1 MKKIGIVS
9 LIIIIF
15 DRIFKVLVTNNLTLN
30 VRNKVIDG
38 FFYIT
43 NCHNDGAAFSLFSG
57 NVLFLILIT
66 FMVLYLIYKTIEK
79 NNINRKYDGYISF
92 KNKKWLIKHGDYNEI
107 LNQNLVLMISNKET
121 LESEYGNIILAGHN
135 NKYVFSNLYKLNI
148 GDEIIV
154 GDFNYEYLFKVY
166 DISKVNIKNKSI
178 LDNVYDNKI
187 LTLITC
193 TSNNQIRYVVTAK
206 YIHTIS
212 HN

>member
-1 MKKIGIVS
+1 MLKKIVS
-9 LIIIIF
+9 LIIITISSF
-15 DRIFKVLVTNNLTLN
+15 FIINNFKEVKDYDDN
-30 VRNKVIDG
+30 VD
-38 FFYIT
+38 
-43 NCHNDGAAFSLFSG
+43 L
-57 NVLFLILIT
+57 L
-66 FMVLYLIYKTIEK
+66 IEK

-92 KNKKWLIKHGDYNEI
+92 KNKKWLIKYGDYNEI

-148 GDEIIV
+148 DDEIIV
-154 GDFNYEYLFKVY
+154 SDFNYAYLFKVY

-178 LDNVYDNKI
+178 LDNVYDKKI

>member
-1 MKKIGIVS
+1 MLKKIVS
-9 LIIIIF
+9 LI
-15 DRIFKVLVTNNLTLN
+15 
-30 VRNKVIDG
+30 
-38 FFYIT
+38 
-43 NCHNDGAAFSLFSG
+43 
-57 NVLFLILIT
+57 LIT
-66 FMVLYLIYKTIEK
+66 ISSFFIINNFKEVKDYDDNVDLLIEK

-92 KNKKWLIKHGDYNEI
+92 KNKKWLIKNGDYNEI
-107 LNQNLVLMISNKET
+107 LNQNLVLMISNRET

-148 GDEIIV
+148 DDEIIV
-154 GDFNYEYLFKVY
+154 SDFNYEYLFKVY
-166 DISKVNIKNKSI
+166 DISKINIKNKSI
-178 LDNVYDNKI
+178 LDNVYDKKI

>member
-1 MKKIGIVS
+1 MLKKIVS
-9 LIIIIF
+9 LI
-15 DRIFKVLVTNNLTLN
+15 LVTISSFFIINNFKEVKDYDDN
-30 VRNKVIDG
+30 VD
-38 FFYIT
+38 
-43 NCHNDGAAFSLFSG
+43 L
-57 NVLFLILIT
+57 L
-66 FMVLYLIYKTIEK
+66 IEK

-92 KNKKWLIKHGDYNEI
+92 KNKKWLIKYGDYNEI

-135 NKYVFSNLYKLNI
+135 NKYVFSNLYKLNKD
-148 GDEIIV
+148 DEIIV
-154 GDFNYEYLFKVY
+154 SDFYYEYLFKVY
-166 DISKVNIKNKSI
+166 DISKINIKNKSI
-178 LDNVYDNKI
+178 LDNVYDKKI

>member
-1 MKKIGIVS
+1 MLKKIVS
-9 LIIIIF
+9 LIIITISSF
-15 DRIFKVLVTNNLTLN
+15 FIINNFKEVKDYDDN
-30 VRNKVIDG
+30 VD
-38 FFYIT
+38 
-43 NCHNDGAAFSLFSG
+43 L
-57 NVLFLILIT
+57 L
-66 FMVLYLIYKTIEK
+66 IEK

-92 KNKKWLIKHGDYNEI
+92 KNKKWLIKYGDYNEI

-135 NKYVFSNLYKLNI
+135 NKYVFSNLYKLNKD
-148 GDEIIV
+148 DEIIV
-154 GDFNYEYLFKVY
+154 SDFNYEYLFKVY
-166 DISKVNIKNKSI
+166 NISKVNIKNKSI
-178 LDNVYDNKI
+178 LDNAYDKKI

>member
-1 MKKIGIVS
+1 MLKKIVS
-9 LIIIIF
+9 LI
-15 DRIFKVLVTNNLTLN
+15 
-30 VRNKVIDG
+30 
-38 FFYIT
+38 
-43 NCHNDGAAFSLFSG
+43 
-57 NVLFLILIT
+57 LIT
-66 FMVLYLIYKTIEK
+66 ISSFFIINNFKEVKDYDDNVDLLIEK
-79 NNINRKYDGYISF
+79 NNINRKYAGYISF
-92 KNKKWLIKHGDYNEI
+92 KNKKWLIKYGDYNEI

-148 GDEIIV
+148 NDEIIV
-154 GDFNYEYLFKVY
+154 SDFNYEYLFKVY

-178 LDNVYDNKI
+178 LDNVYDKKI

>member
-1 MKKIGIVS
+1 MLKKIVS
-9 LIIIIF
+9 LI
-15 DRIFKVLVTNNLTLN
+15 L
-30 VRNKVIDG
+30 
-38 FFYIT
+38 IT
-43 NCHNDGAAFSLFSG
+43 ISS
-57 NVLFLILIT
+57 FLIINNFKEVKDYDDNVDL
-66 FMVLYLIYKTIEK
+66 LIEK

-92 KNKKWLIKHGDYNEI
+92 KNKKWLIKYGDYNEI

-135 NKYVFSNLYKLNI
+135 NKYVFSNLYKLNKD
-148 GDEIIV
+148 DEIIV
-154 GDFNYEYLFKVY
+154 SDFNYEYLFKVY

-178 LDNVYDNKI
+178 LDNAYDKKI

>member
-1 MKKIGIVS
+1 MLKKIVS
-9 LIIIIF
+9 LI
-15 DRIFKVLVTNNLTLN
+15 
-30 VRNKVIDG
+30 
-38 FFYIT
+38 
-43 NCHNDGAAFSLFSG
+43 
-57 NVLFLILIT
+57 LIT
-66 FMVLYLIYKTIEK
+66 ISSFFIINNFKEVKDYDDNVDLLIEK
-79 NNINRKYDGYISF
+79 NNINKKYDVYISF
-92 KNKKWLIKHGDYNEI
+92 KNKKWLIKYGDYNEI

-135 NKYVFSNLYKLNI
+135 NKYVFSNLYKLNKD
-148 GDEIIV
+148 DEIIV
-154 GDFNYEYLFKVY
+154 SDFNYEYLFKVY

-178 LDNVYDNKI
+178 LDNAYDKKI

>member
-1 MKKIGIVS
+1 MLKKIVS
-9 LIIIIF
+9 LI
-15 DRIFKVLVTNNLTLN
+15 
-30 VRNKVIDG
+30 
-38 FFYIT
+38 
-43 NCHNDGAAFSLFSG
+43 
-57 NVLFLILIT
+57 LIT
-66 FMVLYLIYKTIEK
+66 ISSFFIINNFKEVKDYDDNVDLLIEK

-92 KNKKWLIKHGDYNEI
+92 KNKKWLIKYGDYNEI

-135 NKYVFSNLYKLNI
+135 NKYVFSNLYKLNKD
-148 GDEIIV
+148 DEIIV
-154 GDFNYEYLFKVY
+154 SDFNYEYLFKVY
-166 DISKVNIKNKSI
+166 DISKVDIKNKSI
-178 LDNVYDNKI
+178 LDNVYDKKI

>member
-1 MKKIGIVS
+1 MLKKIVS
-9 LIIIIF
+9 LI
-15 DRIFKVLVTNNLTLN
+15 LVTISSFFIINNFKEVKDYDDN
-30 VRNKVIDG
+30 VD
-38 FFYIT
+38 
-43 NCHNDGAAFSLFSG
+43 L
-57 NVLFLILIT
+57 L
-66 FMVLYLIYKTIEK
+66 IEK

-92 KNKKWLIKHGDYNEI
+92 KNKKWLIKNGDYNEI

-121 LESEYGNIILAGHN
+121 LESKYGNIILAGHN
-135 NKYVFSNLYKLNI
+135 NKYVFSNLYKLNKD
-148 GDEIIV
+148 DEIIV
-154 GDFNYEYLFKVY
+154 SDFNYEYLFKVY

-178 LDNVYDNKI
+178 LDNVYDKKI

>member
-1 MKKIGIVS
+1 MLKKIVS
-9 LIIIIF
+9 LIIITISSF
-15 DRIFKVLVTNNLTLN
+15 FIINNFKEVKDYDDNADLL
-30 VRNKVIDG
+30 
-38 FFYIT
+38 
-43 NCHNDGAAFSLFSG
+43 
-57 NVLFLILIT
+57 
-66 FMVLYLIYKTIEK
+66 IEK

-92 KNKKWLIKHGDYNEI
+92 KNKKWLIKNGDYNEI

-135 NKYVFSNLYKLNI
+135 NKYVFSNLYKLNKD
-148 GDEIIV
+148 DEIIV
-154 GDFNYEYLFKVY
+154 SDFNYEYLFKVY
-166 DISKVNIKNKSI
+166 DISKINIKNKSI
-178 LDNVYDNKI
+178 LDNVYDKKI

>member
-1 MKKIGIVS
+1 MLKKIVS
-9 LIIIIF
+9 LI
-15 DRIFKVLVTNNLTLN
+15 
-30 VRNKVIDG
+30 
-38 FFYIT
+38 
-43 NCHNDGAAFSLFSG
+43 
-57 NVLFLILIT
+57 LIT
-66 FMVLYLIYKTIEK
+66 ISSFFIINNFKEVKDYDDNVDLLIEK

-92 KNKKWLIKHGDYNEI
+92 KNKKWLIKYGDYNEI

-135 NKYVFSNLYKLNI
+135 NKYVFSNLYKLNKD
-148 GDEIIV
+148 DEIIV
-154 GDFNYEYLFKVY
+154 SDFNYEYLFKVY

-178 LDNVYDNKI
+178 LDNVYDKKI

-193 TSNNQIRYVVTAK
+193 TSNNQIRYVITAK

>member
-1 MKKIGIVS
+1 MLKKIVS
-9 LIIIIF
+9 LIIITISSF
-15 DRIFKVLVTNNLTLN
+15 FIINNFKEVKDYDDN
-30 VRNKVIDG
+30 VD
-38 FFYIT
+38 
-43 NCHNDGAAFSLFSG
+43 L
-57 NVLFLILIT
+57 L
-66 FMVLYLIYKTIEK
+66 IEK

-92 KNKKWLIKHGDYNEI
+92 KNKKWLIKYGDYNEI

-135 NKYVFSNLYKLNI
+135 NKYVFSNLYKLNKD
-148 GDEIIV
+148 DEIIV
-154 GDFNYEYLFKVY
+154 SDFKYEYLFKVY

-178 LDNVYDNKI
+178 LDNVYDKKI

>member
-1 MKKIGIVS
+1 MLKKIVS
-9 LIIIIF
+9 LI
-15 DRIFKVLVTNNLTLN
+15 
-30 VRNKVIDG
+30 
-38 FFYIT
+38 
-43 NCHNDGAAFSLFSG
+43 
-57 NVLFLILIT
+57 LIT
-66 FMVLYLIYKTIEK
+66 ISSFFIINNFKEVKDYDDNVDLLIEK

-135 NKYVFSNLYKLNI
+135 NKYVFSNLYKLNKD
-148 GDEIIV
+148 DEIIV
-154 GDFNYEYLFKVY
+154 SDLNYEYLFKVY

-178 LDNVYDNKI
+178 LDNVYDKKI

>member
-1 MKKIGIVS
+1 MK
-9 LIIIIF
+9 
-15 DRIFKVLVTNNLTLN
+15 DYDDN
-30 VRNKVIDG
+30 VD
-38 FFYIT
+38 
-43 NCHNDGAAFSLFSG
+43 L
-57 NVLFLILIT
+57 L
-66 FMVLYLIYKTIEK
+66 IEK

-92 KNKKWLIKHGDYNEI
+92 KNKKWLIKYGDYNEI

-135 NKYVFSNLYKLNI
+135 NKYVFSNLYKLNKD
-148 GDEIIV
+148 DEIIV
-154 GDFNYEYLFKVY
+154 SDFNYEYLFKVY

-178 LDNVYDNKI
+178 LDNVYDKKI

>member
-1 MKKIGIVS
+1 MLKKIVS
-9 LIIIIF
+9 LI
-15 DRIFKVLVTNNLTLN
+15 
-30 VRNKVIDG
+30 
-38 FFYIT
+38 
-43 NCHNDGAAFSLFSG
+43 
-57 NVLFLILIT
+57 LIT
-66 FMVLYLIYKTIEK
+66 ISSFFIINNFKGVKDYDDNVDLLIEK

-92 KNKKWLIKHGDYNEI
+92 KNKKWLIKYGDYNEI

-135 NKYVFSNLYKLNI
+135 NKYVFSNLYKLNKD
-148 GDEIIV
+148 DEIIV
-154 GDFNYEYLFKVY
+154 SDFNYEYLFKVY

-178 LDNVYDNKI
+178 LDNVYDKKI

>member
-1 MKKIGIVS
+1 MLKKIVS
-9 LIIIIF
+9 LI
-15 DRIFKVLVTNNLTLN
+15 L
-30 VRNKVIDG
+30 
-38 FFYIT
+38 IT
-43 NCHNDGAAFSLFSG
+43 ISS
-57 NVLFLILIT
+57 FLIINNFKEVKDYDDNVDL
-66 FMVLYLIYKTIEK
+66 LIEK

-92 KNKKWLIKHGDYNEI
+92 KNKKWLIKYGDYNEI

-135 NKYVFSNLYKLNI
+135 NKYVFSNLYKLNKD
-148 GDEIIV
+148 DEIIV
-154 GDFNYEYLFKVY
+154 SDFNYEYVFKVY

-178 LDNVYDNKI
+178 LDNVYDKKI

>member
-1 MKKIGIVS
+1 MLKKIVS
-9 LIIIIF
+9 LI
-15 DRIFKVLVTNNLTLN
+15 
-30 VRNKVIDG
+30 
-38 FFYIT
+38 
-43 NCHNDGAAFSLFSG
+43 
-57 NVLFLILIT
+57 LIT
-66 FMVLYLIYKTIEK
+66 ISSFFIINNFKEVKDYDDNVDLLIEK
-79 NNINRKYDGYISF
+79 NNINRKYAGYISF
-92 KNKKWLIKHGDYNEI
+92 KNKKWLIKYGDYNEI

-135 NKYVFSNLYKLNI
+135 NKYVFSNLYKLNKD
-148 GDEIIV
+148 DEIIV
-154 GDFNYEYLFKVY
+154 SDFNYEYLFKVY

-178 LDNVYDNKI
+178 LDNAYDKKI

>member
-1 MKKIGIVS
+1 MLKKIVS
-9 LIIIIF
+9 LI
-15 DRIFKVLVTNNLTLN
+15 LVTISSFFIINNFKEVKDYDDN
-30 VRNKVIDG
+30 VD
-38 FFYIT
+38 
-43 NCHNDGAAFSLFSG
+43 L
-57 NVLFLILIT
+57 L
-66 FMVLYLIYKTIEK
+66 IEK

-92 KNKKWLIKHGDYNEI
+92 KNKKWLIKYGDYNEI

-121 LESEYGNIILAGHN
+121 LESKYGNIILAGHN
-135 NKYVFSNLYKLNI
+135 NKYVFSNLYKLNKD
-148 GDEIIV
+148 DEIIV
-154 GDFNYEYLFKVY
+154 SDFNYEYLFKVY

-178 LDNVYDNKI
+178 LDNAYDKKI

>member
-1 MKKIGIVS
+1 MLKKIVS
-9 LIIIIF
+9 LI
-15 DRIFKVLVTNNLTLN
+15 
-30 VRNKVIDG
+30 
-38 FFYIT
+38 
-43 NCHNDGAAFSLFSG
+43 
-57 NVLFLILIT
+57 LIT
-66 FMVLYLIYKTIEK
+66 ISSFFIINNFKEVKDYDDNVDLLIEK

-107 LNQNLVLMISNKET
+107 LNQNLVLMISNKKV

-148 GDEIIV
+148 DDEIIV
-154 GDFNYEYLFKVY
+154 SDFNYEYLFKVY

-178 LDNVYDNKI
+178 LDNVYDKKI

>member
-1 MKKIGIVS
+1 MLKKIVS
-9 LIIIIF
+9 LIIITISSF
-15 DRIFKVLVTNNLTLN
+15 FIINNFKEVKDYDDNADLL
-30 VRNKVIDG
+30 
-38 FFYIT
+38 
-43 NCHNDGAAFSLFSG
+43 
-57 NVLFLILIT
+57 
-66 FMVLYLIYKTIEK
+66 IEK

-92 KNKKWLIKHGDYNEI
+92 KNKKWLIKNGDYNEI

-135 NKYVFSNLYKLNI
+135 NKYVFSNLYKLNKD
-148 GDEIIV
+148 DEIIV
-154 GDFNYEYLFKVY
+154 SDFNYEYLFKVY
-166 DISKVNIKNKSI
+166 DISKVNIKNKNI
-178 LDNVYDNKI
+178 LDNVYDKKI

>member
-1 MKKIGIVS
+1 MLKKIVS
-9 LIIIIF
+9 LIIITISSF
-15 DRIFKVLVTNNLTLN
+15 FIINNFKEVKDYDDN
-30 VRNKVIDG
+30 VD
-38 FFYIT
+38 
-43 NCHNDGAAFSLFSG
+43 L
-57 NVLFLILIT
+57 L
-66 FMVLYLIYKTIEK
+66 IEK

-92 KNKKWLIKHGDYNEI
+92 KNKKWLIKNGDYNEI

-148 GDEIIV
+148 NDEIIV
-154 GDFNYEYLFKVY
+154 SDFNYEYLFKVY

-178 LDNVYDNKI
+178 LDNVYDKKI

>member
-1 MKKIGIVS
+1 MLKKIVS
-9 LIIIIF
+9 LI
-15 DRIFKVLVTNNLTLN
+15 
-30 VRNKVIDG
+30 
-38 FFYIT
+38 
-43 NCHNDGAAFSLFSG
+43 
-57 NVLFLILIT
+57 LIT
-66 FMVLYLIYKTIEK
+66 ISSFFIINNFKEVKDYNNNVDLLIEK

-92 KNKKWLIKHGDYNEI
+92 KNKKWLKKYGDYNEI

-135 NKYVFSNLYKLNI
+135 NKYVFSNLYKLNKD
-148 GDEIIV
+148 DEIIV
-154 GDFNYEYLFKVY
+154 SDFNYEYLFKVY

-178 LDNVYDNKI
+178 LDNVYDKKI

>member
-1 MKKIGIVS
+1 MLKKIVS
-9 LIIIIF
+9 LI
-15 DRIFKVLVTNNLTLN
+15 
-30 VRNKVIDG
+30 
-38 FFYIT
+38 
-43 NCHNDGAAFSLFSG
+43 
-57 NVLFLILIT
+57 LIT
-66 FMVLYLIYKTIEK
+66 ISSFFIINNFKEVKDYDDNVDLLIEK

-92 KNKKWLIKHGDYNEI
+92 KNKKWLIKYGDYNEI

-135 NKYVFSNLYKLNI
+135 NKYLFSNLYKLNKD
-148 GDEIIV
+148 DEIIV
-154 GDFNYEYLFKVY
+154 SDFNYEYLFKVY

-178 LDNVYDNKI
+178 LDNAYDKKI

>member
-1 MKKIGIVS
+1 MLKKIVS
-9 LIIIIF
+9 LI
-15 DRIFKVLVTNNLTLN
+15 
-30 VRNKVIDG
+30 
-38 FFYIT
+38 
-43 NCHNDGAAFSLFSG
+43 
-57 NVLFLILIT
+57 LIT
-66 FMVLYLIYKTIEK
+66 ISSFFIINNFNEVKDYDDNVDLVIEK

-92 KNKKWLIKHGDYNEI
+92 KNKKWLIRYGDYNEI

-135 NKYVFSNLYKLNI
+135 NKYVFSNLYKLNKD
-148 GDEIIV
+148 DEIIV
-154 GDFNYEYLFKVY
+154 SDFNYEYLFKVY
-166 DISKVNIKNKSI
+166 DISKVNIKNKNI
-178 LDNVYDNKI
+178 LDNVYDKKI

>member
-1 MKKIGIVS
+1 MLKKIVS
-9 LIIIIF
+9 LIIITISSF
-15 DRIFKVLVTNNLTLN
+15 FIINNFKEVKDYDDN
-30 VRNKVIDG
+30 VD
-38 FFYIT
+38 
-43 NCHNDGAAFSLFSG
+43 L
-57 NVLFLILIT
+57 L
-66 FMVLYLIYKTIEK
+66 IEK

-92 KNKKWLIKHGDYNEI
+92 KNKKWLIKNGDYNEI

-135 NKYVFSNLYKLNI
+135 NKYVFSNLYKLNKD
-148 GDEIIV
+148 DEIIV
-154 GDFNYEYLFKVY
+154 SDFNYEYLFKVY
-166 DISKVNIKNKSI
+166 DIFKVNIKNKNI
-178 LDNVYDNKI
+178 LDNVYDKKI

>member
-1 MKKIGIVS
+1 MLKKIVS
-9 LIIIIF
+9 LI
-15 DRIFKVLVTNNLTLN
+15 
-30 VRNKVIDG
+30 
-38 FFYIT
+38 
-43 NCHNDGAAFSLFSG
+43 
-57 NVLFLILIT
+57 LIT
-66 FMVLYLIYKTIEK
+66 ISSFFIINNFKEVKDYDDNVDLLIEK

-92 KNKKWLIKHGDYNEI
+92 KNKKWLIKYGDYNKI

-135 NKYVFSNLYKLNI
+135 NKYVFSNLYKLNKD
-148 GDEIIV
+148 DEIIV
-154 GDFNYEYLFKVY
+154 SDFNYEYLFKVY

-178 LDNVYDNKI
+178 LDNAYDKEI

>member
-15 DRIFKVLVTNNLTLN
+15 DRIFKELVTNNLTLN

-92 KNKKWLIKHGDYNEI
+92 KNKKWLIKYGDYNEI

-135 NKYVFSNLYKLNI
+135 NKYVFSNLYKCPKWIPFSMDRLVQNA
-148 GDEIIV
+148 
-154 GDFNYEYLFKVY
+154 
-166 DISKVNIKNKSI
+166 
-178 LDNVYDNKI
+178 
-187 LTLITC
+187 
-193 TSNNQIRYVVTAK
+193 R
-206 YIHTIS
+206 
-212 HN
+212 

>member
-1 MKKIGIVS
+1 MLKKIVS
-9 LIIIIF
+9 LI
-15 DRIFKVLVTNNLTLN
+15 L
-30 VRNKVIDG
+30 
-38 FFYIT
+38 IT
-43 NCHNDGAAFSLFSG
+43 ISS
-57 NVLFLILIT
+57 FLIINNFKEVKDYDDNVDL
-66 FMVLYLIYKTIEK
+66 LIEK

-92 KNKKWLIKHGDYNEI
+92 KNKKWLIKYGDYNEI

-135 NKYVFSNLYKLNI
+135 NKYVFSNLYKLNKD
-148 GDEIIV
+148 DEIIV
-154 GDFNYEYLFKVY
+154 SDFNYEYLFKVY

-178 LDNVYDNKI
+178 LDNVYDKKI

>member
-1 MKKIGIVS
+1 MLKKIVS
-9 LIIIIF
+9 LIIITISSF
-15 DRIFKVLVTNNLTLN
+15 FIINNFKEVKDYDDN
-30 VRNKVIDG
+30 VD
-38 FFYIT
+38 
-43 NCHNDGAAFSLFSG
+43 L
-57 NVLFLILIT
+57 L
-66 FMVLYLIYKTIEK
+66 IEK

-92 KNKKWLIKHGDYNEI
+92 KNKRWLIKYGDYNEI
-107 LNQNLVLMISNKET
+107 LNQNLVLMISDKET

-135 NKYVFSNLYKLNI
+135 NKYVFSNLYKLNKD
-148 GDEIIV
+148 DEIIV
-154 GDFNYEYLFKVY
+154 SDFNYEYLFKVY

-178 LDNVYDNKI
+178 LDNVYDKKI

>member
-1 MKKIGIVS
+1 MLKKIVS
-9 LIIIIF
+9 LIIITISSF
-15 DRIFKVLVTNNLTLN
+15 FIINNFKEVKDYDDN
-30 VRNKVIDG
+30 VD
-38 FFYIT
+38 
-43 NCHNDGAAFSLFSG
+43 L
-57 NVLFLILIT
+57 L
-66 FMVLYLIYKTIEK
+66 IEK

-92 KNKKWLIKHGDYNEI
+92 KNKKWLIKYGDYNEI

-135 NKYVFSNLYKLNI
+135 NKYVFSNLYKLNKD
-148 GDEIIV
+148 DEIIV
-154 GDFNYEYLFKVY
+154 NDFNYEYLFKVY
-166 DISKVNIKNKSI
+166 DIYKVNIKNKSI
-178 LDNVYDNKI
+178 LDNVYDKKI

>member
-1 MKKIGIVS
+1 MLKKIVS
-9 LIIIIF
+9 LI
-15 DRIFKVLVTNNLTLN
+15 
-30 VRNKVIDG
+30 
-38 FFYIT
+38 
-43 NCHNDGAAFSLFSG
+43 
-57 NVLFLILIT
+57 LIT
-66 FMVLYLIYKTIEK
+66 ISSFFIINNFKEVKDYNNNVDLLIEK

-92 KNKKWLIKHGDYNEI
+92 KNKKWLIKNGDYNEI

-135 NKYVFSNLYKLNI
+135 NKYVFSNLYKLNKD
-148 GDEIIV
+148 DEIIV
-154 GDFNYEYLFKVY
+154 SDFNYEYLFKVY

-178 LDNVYDNKI
+178 LDNVYDKKI

>member
-1 MKKIGIVS
+1 MLKKIVS
-9 LIIIIF
+9 LI
-15 DRIFKVLVTNNLTLN
+15 LVTISSFFIINNFKEVKDYDDN
-30 VRNKVIDG
+30 VD
-38 FFYIT
+38 
-43 NCHNDGAAFSLFSG
+43 L
-57 NVLFLILIT
+57 L
-66 FMVLYLIYKTIEK
+66 IEK

-92 KNKKWLIKHGDYNEI
+92 KNKKWLIKYGDYNEI

-135 NKYVFSNLYKLNI
+135 NKYVFSNLYKLNKD
-148 GDEIIV
+148 DEIIV
-154 GDFNYEYLFKVY
+154 SDFNYEYLFKVY
-166 DISKVNIKNKSI
+166 DISKINIKNKSI
-178 LDNVYDNKI
+178 LDNVYDKKI

>member
-1 MKKIGIVS
+1 MLKKIVS
-9 LIIIIF
+9 LI
-15 DRIFKVLVTNNLTLN
+15 
-30 VRNKVIDG
+30 
-38 FFYIT
+38 
-43 NCHNDGAAFSLFSG
+43 
-57 NVLFLILIT
+57 LIT
-66 FMVLYLIYKTIEK
+66 ISSFFIINNFKEVKDYDDNVDLLIEK

-92 KNKKWLIKHGDYNEI
+92 KNKKWLIKYGDYNEI

-135 NKYVFSNLYKLNI
+135 NKYVFSNLYKLNKD
-148 GDEIIV
+148 DEMIV
-154 GDFNYEYLFKVY
+154 SDFNYEYLFKVY

-178 LDNVYDNKI
+178 LDNVYDKKI